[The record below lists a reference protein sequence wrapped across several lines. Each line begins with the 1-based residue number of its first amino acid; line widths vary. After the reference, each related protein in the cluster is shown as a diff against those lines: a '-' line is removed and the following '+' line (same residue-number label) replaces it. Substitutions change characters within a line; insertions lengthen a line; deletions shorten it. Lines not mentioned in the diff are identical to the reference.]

1 MKQLASMVIALAC
14 IGTSP
19 GFAQK
24 LDLSAMK
31 CKQFVQSNKE
41 YGQLIVTWYMGF
53 HTEAEDTQVLNLA
66 KLNETREKLL
76 AFCNQHP
83 NFGLASAA
91 EGLLGE

>member
-1 MKQLASMVIALAC
+1 MKRLASVVTAFAC
-14 IGTSP
+14 IWASP
-19 GFAQK
+19 GSAQK

-31 CKQFVQSNKE
+31 CNQFVQSNKE

-66 KLNETREKLL
+66 KLNDTREKLL
-76 AFCNQHP
+76 TFCNQHP

-91 EGLLGE
+91 ESLLGE